1 MNGIRTLGAVL
12 VAVFALSANGAVA
25 ATGPTVE
32 PAARSLLRAATDY
45 LEKQPALSFAAQ
57 IVSDDVVPSGLKYK
71 IRATAQFDVQRPGK
85 LFVDYSGD
93 RRRAKFY
100 SDGLK
105 FVLYDEAANVYG
117 TAAATNN
124 NDSTLATI
132 FTKYDFTVPLLDIL
146 SNHPNNALAGKI
158 IRGYD
163 LGASSVNGTAT
174 RHLLF
179 TQREIDWEIWIDTG
193 TTPLIRA
200 FSITYKQLPG
210 QPEYSSGPAA
220 ASAASTG
227 VASAV
232 ISAAKVPHRV
242 HPRSVAH
249 RAARRPRIRPNA
261 KARWGRTSRIGN
273 RHLRRTSTA
282 RRPPA
287 RTT

>member
-1 MNGIRTLGAVL
+1 ML
-12 VAVFALSANGAVA
+12 VAVFTLSANGAVA

-100 SDGLK
+100 SDGSK
-105 FVLYDEAANVYG
+105 FVVYDEGCTVCGG

-163 LGASSVNGTAT
+163 LGASSVNGAAT

-193 TTPLIRA
+193 TIPLIRA
-200 FSITYKQLPG
+200 LFHHLQTACRANLNIPAVAGDWRNSARSSPTYFVFTPPK
-210 QPEYSSGPAA
+210 
-220 ASAASTG
+220 AS
-227 VASAV
+227 
-232 ISAAKVPHRV
+232 VPIKLV
-242 HPRSVAH
+242 PV
-249 RAARRPRIRPNA
+249 P
-261 KARWGRTSRIGN
+261 
-273 RHLRRTSTA
+273 
-282 RRPPA
+282 
-287 RTT
+287 